1 MAVNTFFA
9 SMPPEAF
16 LGVFLGLKQSL
27 KPNTRMH
34 APKRKED
41 TKEGARNLFYGFPLT
56 EASPRFT
63 KLNVHPSPWREVE
76 ILHNELNRR
85 ERDFE
90 ILVGD
95 LEYNRI
101 MHLQEHV
108 ATEILNS
115 GEKSRDRHPHDLGYP
130 PLNKVGHGFVGV
142 RDPRVDVK
150 VACSACPHLDVP
162 IGFGEIL
169 ALPHKPTKTRVKRMI
184 LLQVFPRHGWVD
196 SQVFSQLAV
205 PDTIYYLPFDT
216 TGRLCLHGLPRAYR
230 IYRLGCIVRRPVI
243 SRYTPQREHGV
254 GGHVSPF

>member
-1 MAVNTFFA
+1 M
-9 SMPPEAF
+9 
-16 LGVFLGLKQSL
+16 
-27 KPNTRMH
+27 
-34 APKRKED
+34 
-41 TKEGARNLFYGFPLT
+41 
-56 EASPRFT
+56 EASPRFAI
-63 KLNVHPSPWREVE
+63 LDVHPSPWREVE

-95 LEYNRI
+95 LEYDGV

-115 GEKSRDRHPHDLGYP
+115 REKSRDRHPDNLGYP
-130 PLNKVGHGFVGV
+130 PLDEVGHSFMWI
-142 RDPRVDVK
+142 RNLRINIEMTSPSR
-150 VACSACPHLDVP
+150 PHLDVP
-162 IGFGEIL
+162 ISLGEVL
-169 ALPHKPTKTRVKRMI
+169 ALPQQSTKTRVKRMI
-184 LLQVFPRHGWVD
+184 LLQIFPCHGWVD
-196 SQVFSQLAV
+196 SQVLRQLAV

>member
-1 MAVNTFFA
+1 M
-9 SMPPEAF
+9 
-16 LGVFLGLKQSL
+16 
-27 KPNTRMH
+27 
-34 APKRKED
+34 
-41 TKEGARNLFYGFPLT
+41 
-56 EASPRFT
+56 EASPRFAI
-63 KLNVHPSPWREVE
+63 LDVHPSPWREVE

-95 LEYNRI
+95 LEYDGV

-108 ATEILNS
+108 AAKVSNGGEES
-115 GEKSRDRHPHDLGYP
+115 GDRHPHDLGHAT
-130 PLNKVGHGFVGV
+130 LDKVGHGFVGV
-142 RDPRVDVK
+142 CDLWIDIEMTSPAR
-150 VACSACPHLDVP
+150 PHLDVP
-162 IGFGEIL
+162 ISLGEVL
-169 ALPHKPTKTRVKRMI
+169 ALPHQFTKTRVKRMV
-184 LLQVFPRHGWVD
+184 LLQVFPRHGRVD
-196 SQVFSQLAV
+196 SQVLRQLAV